1 MTAKKKALIKK
12 NVEGYLYISPVLIG
26 ILIFTLVPVLY
37 AFVTSF
43 SETVRKPFSLTD
55 WGTFVGLD
63 NYIQM
68 FTRPR
73 YRSLFF
79 QSLEVTFLYALINI
93 PLTLV
98 LGFALALLLNQ
109 NLKGMRFF
117 RVLYY
122 LPCLIPTV
130 CSGLLWNRIT
140 DTNTGLINNVLES
153 MGLSG
158 LPWFSTAESCMPSFI
173 FVGLFTLG
181 SSMILWLA
189 QLKNVPVALYES
201 ARLDG
206 AGRFRQLWSVTIPF
220 CTPMILYNVIMSI
233 IGVMQTYSQ
242 VITLTG
248 GAGKDYS
255 LLFYVINI
263 YNYQQ
268 SEFGYACA
276 LSFVLFLIIGVLT
289 MITMKT
295 SKWVYYGE
303 EG

>member
-43 SETVRKPFSLTD
+43 FETVRKPFSLTD

-63 NYIQM
+63 NYIQL

>member
-43 SETVRKPFSLTD
+43 FETVRKPFSLTD

-98 LGFALALLLNQ
+98 LGFGLALLLNQ

>member
-43 SETVRKPFSLTD
+43 FETVRKPFSLTD

>member
-43 SETVRKPFSLTD
+43 FETVRKPFSLTD

-158 LPWFSTAESCMPSFI
+158 LPWFSTVESCMPSFI

>member
-43 SETVRKPFSLTD
+43 FETVRKPFSLTD

-130 CSGLLWNRIT
+130 CIGLLWNRIT

>member
-43 SETVRKPFSLTD
+43 FETVRKPFSLTD

-158 LPWFSTAESCMPSFI
+158 LPWFSTAESGMPSFI

>member
-12 NVEGYLYISPVLIG
+12 NVEGYLYISPALIG

-43 SETVRKPFSLTD
+43 FETVRKPFSLTD

>member
-43 SETVRKPFSLTD
+43 FETVRKPFSLTD

-68 FTRPR
+68 FIRPR